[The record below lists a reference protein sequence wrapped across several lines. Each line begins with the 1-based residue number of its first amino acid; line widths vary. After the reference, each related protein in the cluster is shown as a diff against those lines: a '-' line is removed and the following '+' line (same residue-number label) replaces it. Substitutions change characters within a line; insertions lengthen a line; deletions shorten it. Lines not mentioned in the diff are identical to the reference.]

1 MKESAK
7 AKRLKRHHRRGKQ
20 QSKLNL
26 VSLMDI
32 FTILVFFLMVNSSS
46 DVQVLNQDNAIKL
59 PDSSAQQPPGDVLA
73 LTVTDNDILVN
84 GRVVMKRDVL
94 QAFSGQVEPALKEE
108 LDYQA
113 SRSSAPGPKL
123 SNRTSETRTMF
134 KSAALQRGSRRSNEI
149 LFLLRLM
156 PKKRALERAPS
167 GPSTKGP
174 LARPRSPVTGRSTFM
189 TSAPMSAKTTEQKG
203 PATMWVTSKTRI
215 PSSGSGSLPGF
226 SALSGMK

>member
-113 SRSSAPGPKL
+113 IRSSAPAP
-123 SNRTSETRTMF
+123 
-134 KSAALQRGSRRSNEI
+134 AAGRPITI
-149 LFLLRLM
+149 LADRELPYELL
-156 PKKRALERAPS
+156 KKIM
-167 GPSTKGP
+167 STCVDAGYASIS
-174 LARPRSPVTGRSTFM
+174 LAVNQ
-189 TSAPMSAKTTEQKG
+189 KTEQG
-203 PATMWVTSKTRI
+203 A
-215 PSSGSGSLPGF
+215 
-226 SALSGMK
+226 

>member
-113 SRSSAPGPKL
+113 SRSSAPAPDAGRPITILADRELPYELLKKIM
-123 SNRTSETRTMF
+123 STCVDAGF
-134 KSAALQRGSRRSNEI
+134 DRG
-149 LFLLRLM
+149 
-156 PKKRALERAPS
+156 
-167 GPSTKGP
+167 GH
-174 LARPRSPVTGRSTFM
+174 
-189 TSAPMSAKTTEQKG
+189 
-203 PATMWVTSKTRI
+203 
-215 PSSGSGSLPGF
+215 
-226 SALSGMK
+226 

>member
-1 MKESAK
+1 MKTSRRA
-7 AKRLKRHHRRGKQ
+7 RRIQRHYSRMHRPGG
-20 QSKLNL
+20 LNL

-113 SRSSAPGPKL
+113 SRSSAPAPDAGRPI
-123 SNRTSETRTMF
+123 T
-134 KSAALQRGSRRSNEI
+134 I
-149 LFLLRLM
+149 LADRELPYELL
-156 PKKRALERAPS
+156 KKIM
-167 GPSTKGP
+167 STCVDAGYASIS
-174 LARPRSPVTGRSTFM
+174 LAVNQ
-189 TSAPMSAKTTEQKG
+189 KTEQG
-203 PATMWVTSKTRI
+203 A
-215 PSSGSGSLPGF
+215 
-226 SALSGMK
+226 

>member
-84 GRVVMKRDVL
+84 GRVVMKREVL
-94 QAFSGQVEPALKEE
+94 QAFVGQVEPALKEE

-113 SRSSAPGPKL
+113 SRSSAPAPDAGRPI
-123 SNRTSETRTMF
+123 T
-134 KSAALQRGSRRSNEI
+134 I
-149 LFLLRLM
+149 LADRELPYELL
-156 PKKRALERAPS
+156 KKIM
-167 GPSTKGP
+167 STCVDAGYASIS
-174 LARPRSPVTGRSTFM
+174 LAVNQ
-189 TSAPMSAKTTEQKG
+189 KTEQG
-203 PATMWVTSKTRI
+203 A
-215 PSSGSGSLPGF
+215 
-226 SALSGMK
+226 